1 MDKGQKAEIKRQ
13 VIRVL
18 GAAEAKTE
26 TTESEQAA
34 QALAADAVTAWVA
47 SILGP
52 SIRTTYGELCGV
64 DGINAA
70 MVAARPDSP
79 VVRRFVSGGG
89 IYRFS
94 YDVFLRRITRDGA
107 ARIDALGLLGQVA
120 DAIERHECPEKV
132 LSWSA
137 ESVVQA
143 PAIYSTDEQGAE
155 TYRMSAQIAYV
166 IPS

>member
-1 MDKGQKAEIKRQ
+1 MDDAQKAEVRYE
-13 VIRVL
+13 VL
-18 GAAEAKTE
+18 KVMGAAAQGSATD
-26 TTESEQAA
+26 SEQADQSKAA
-34 QALAADAVTAWVA
+34 QAVTDWVA

-52 SIRTTYGELCGV
+52 DIRTTYGELCGV

-94 YDVFLRRITRDGA
+94 YDVFLRRISRDGA
-107 ARIDALGLLGQVA
+107 ARIDALGLLGRVA

-132 LSWSA
+132 LSWSS
-137 ESVVQA
+137 ESVTQA
-143 PAIYSTDEQGAE
+143 PAIYSVDESGAE
-155 TYRMSAQIAYV
+155 TYRMSAQITYV